1 MWLADRNYLEEG
13 GTRAMSSILITGAS
27 NGIGRATAA
36 ELARRGHRGVATGAH
51 AVRAKGTHIATR
63 KVPASDSLTGPTK
76 AWAFV
81 TGASSGIGR
90 EFALA
95 LARARN
101 AGASGRAQR
110 RVAPHRH
117 RTQTVGTGGPLSK
130 AFRCGAHIP
139 DTEIIRGANTME
151 SSNHSRPVHYRTTAV
166 GNVDVFYRE
175 AGPDSGPVVL
185 LLHGFPSS
193 SRMFRDLIPRLSHT
207 YRVIAPDYPAFGHS
221 AVPDRSA
228 FGYTFDHLADVVEGL
243 LEQLGIDEFAIYV
256 MDFGAAVGF
265 RLALRH
271 PERLSALIVQ
281 NAPLYPWEPRG
292 WWAALGQYWADGS
305 PEHRHAAR
313 SYLDVEGLR
322 GQYLSGVQDPSLIDP
337 DNWVIDKALID
348 RPGVD
353 EIMLDLLYDIRNQA
367 PLFEAVQE
375 LLRDRRPPT
384 LVATGANDEIFPEE
398 VVRQILTDLP
408 DAEYHALQTGHFAL
422 EDKAAEIAA
431 LMRDFLART
440 PVAAAAGRNGAE
452 HE

>member
-1 MWLADRNYLEEG
+1 
-13 GTRAMSSILITGAS
+13 
-27 NGIGRATAA
+27 
-36 ELARRGHRGVATGAH
+36 
-51 AVRAKGTHIATR
+51 
-63 KVPASDSLTGPTK
+63 
-76 AWAFV
+76 
-81 TGASSGIGR
+81 
-90 EFALA
+90 
-95 LARARN
+95 
-101 AGASGRAQR
+101 
-110 RVAPHRH
+110 
-117 RTQTVGTGGPLSK
+117 
-130 AFRCGAHIP
+130 
-139 DTEIIRGANTME
+139 ME
-151 SSNHSRPVHYRTTAV
+151 STDHTRPVHYRTAAV
-166 GNVDVFYRE
+166 DDVDVFYRE

-193 SRMFRDLIPRLSHT
+193 SRMFRDLIPRLSDT
-207 YRVIAPDYPAFGHS
+207 YRIIAPDYPAFGHS

-243 LEQLGIDEFAIYV
+243 LEQLGIDEFAMYV

-271 PERLSALIVQ
+271 PERLSAIIVQ
-281 NAPLYPWEPRG
+281 NAPLYPWEPQG
-292 WWAALGQYWADGS
+292 WWTTLGQYWADGS
-305 PEHRHAAR
+305 AEHRHATR
-313 SYLDVEGLR
+313 SYLELEELR
-322 GQYLSGVQDPSLIDP
+322 GQYLSGVQDPSRIDP

-367 PLFEAVQE
+367 SLFEAVQE
-375 LLRDRRPPT
+375 LLRDRRPRT

-398 VVRQILTDLP
+398 VVRQILADLP

-440 PVAAAAGRNGAE
+440 PVTAAAGRNGAE